1 MKPNAQEKA
10 ALTGGSLNPMNISKK
25 IDMNTIPKQSAI
37 EKQIMCCVKK
47 IGYDFETRTG
57 FLQLPDTHCTD
68 MNGAIQLFKA
78 IDSQVQGIYAGDIYY
93 GVLSG
98 QWSAV
103 TMRGH
108 HTEIEAGLVA
118 DGSAK

>member
-1 MKPNAQEKA
+1 MNAQEKA
-10 ALTGGSLNPMNISKK
+10 ALAGGSLNTNVMTKE

-37 EKQIMCCVKK
+37 EKQVMCGVKK
-47 IGYDFETRTG
+47 FAYDFESHTG
-57 FLQLPDTHCTD
+57 FLELPDTHCTD

-78 IDSQVQGIYAGDIYY
+78 IDPQVQGIHAGDIYY
-93 GVLSG
+93 SALSG

-118 DGSAK
+118 DGAVK

>member
-37 EKQIMCCVKK
+37 EKQIKCGVKK

-78 IDSQVQGIYAGDIYY
+78 IDSQVQGIYAGDVHYARIHSEWVA
-93 GVLSG
+93 GL
-98 QWSAV
+98 
-103 TMRGH
+103 MRGH

-118 DGSAK
+118 DGSAA